1 MVETT
6 ALIFDVDGTLAETE
20 ELHRTAFNRAFAWA
34 GLDVLWDRTRYRELL
49 KVTGGKRRIVHYFT
63 SEGRAWDAALAGP
76 LHVAKNQF
84 YAEALAAGI
93 ALRPGVADTIERA
106 KAAGLKL
113 AIATTTGRS
122 NLDALLGA
130 IPLPPFDAIV
140 TAEDV
145 AVLKPDPQVYRVAL
159 ERLNVLAEAAL
170 AFEDSVNGLVAA
182 SAAGL
187 RTIVT
192 PSLYTGDQNFSGAS
206 DIRPDLV
213 GFDWRQLA
221 QHAVEP
227 ERSATTQFPTL
238 LL

>member
-1 MVETT
+1 MVETA

-34 GLDVLWDRTRYRELL
+34 ELDVVWDRARYRDLL

-63 SEGRAWDAALAGP
+63 GEGRAGDAAIAGR
-76 LHVAKNQF
+76 LHIAKNLY

-122 NLDALLGA
+122 NLDALLAA
-130 IPLPPFDAIV
+130 IPLPRFDVIV

-145 AVLKPDPQVYRVAL
+145 AALKPDPQVYRVAL
-159 ERLNVLAEAAL
+159 ERLDVLAEAAL
-170 AFEDSVNGLVAA
+170 AFEDSVNGLAAA

-192 PSLYTGDQNFSGAS
+192 PGLYTGDQDFSGAA

-221 QHAVEP
+221 RHSVEP
-227 ERSATTQFPTL
+227 GRSATT
-238 LL
+238 